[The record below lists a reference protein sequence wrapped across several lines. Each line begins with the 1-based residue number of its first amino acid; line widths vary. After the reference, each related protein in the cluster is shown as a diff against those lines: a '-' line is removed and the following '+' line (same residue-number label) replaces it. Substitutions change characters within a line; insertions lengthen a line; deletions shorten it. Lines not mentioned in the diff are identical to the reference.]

1 MTGFQWT
8 EGAATGC
15 GAFLREVLAGM
26 EEECPGLVLLGAGGP
41 RGDLAPAPGLAEQ
54 SLVLMAAGMAY
65 GGKKVV
71 VSACAALLVGRAYE
85 QIRSAVALPSLSVC
99 LVGCDS
105 GFGSGYAGGTRQ
117 MFEDIALMRALP
129 NMAVFVPADAR
140 AAAALLREAVGRG
153 GPFYVRLGAEEGAVS
168 PRFSPDED
176 TPPRV
181 GGMRVVRRGTDIT
194 LCACGIMVAEALKA
208 ADILARQ
215 DIRAEVL
222 DCYSLAPFP
231 ERPVLSSLQRTG
243 CCVTAEEHFL
253 PGGLFETVAGLAAR
267 EYPVPVQ
274 PVAVRSG
281 FGQSGAPQDLKEYYG
296 LTAAQIVSAAVL
308 AWTRRR
314 R

>member
-1 MTGFQWT
+1 MTRV
-8 EGAATGC
+8 EVRRMTGC
-15 GAFLREVLAGM
+15 GALLQEAFGGGG
-26 EEECPGLVLLGAGGP
+26 EEFPGLALLGSGEAEESS
-41 RGDLAPAPGLAEQ
+41 LHSPGLAEQ
-54 SLVLMAAGMAY
+54 GLILTAAGMAY
-65 GGKKVV
+65 GGKRVV
-71 VSACAALLVGRAYE
+71 ASASASLLAGRAYE
-85 QIRSAVALPSLSVC
+85 QIRSAVALPALPVC

-105 GFGSGYAGGTRQ
+105 GLGAGYAGGMRQ
-117 MFEDIALMRALP
+117 MFEDIALMRSLP
-129 NMAVFVPADAR
+129 NMAVLVPADGNSAV
-140 AAAALLREAVGRG
+140 ALLREAVKG
-153 GPFYVRLGAEEGAVS
+153 GTPAYVRLGNAEEMSRLSHLEEARL
-168 PRFSPDED
+168 RF
-176 TPPRV
+176 
-181 GGMRVVRRGTDIT
+181 GGVRILRQGTDIT
-194 LCACGIMVAEALKA
+194 LCACGIMVGEALKA
-208 ADILARQ
+208 ADILAQQ
-215 DIRAEVL
+215 DIRAEVI

-231 ERPVLSSLQRTG
+231 ARPLLSSIQRTG